1 FQHCCCWHPAL
12 YRGPRRRHLRRLR
25 AAPPANPPAES
36 PGGPAQHH
44 DSAAVPGRGPPTRG
58 LIHRVRSIRKKS
70 TALAMTPTEIAIIIS
85 SFRKVVP
92 IADQAAALFYAR
104 LFELDPA
111 LRALFRGN
119 MHEQGKN
126 LMAMLAKTVALLDK
140 GEMLLPVVRELGAR
154 HAGYGAMEEHYATV
168 GAALIWT
175 LQKGLGPEFT
185 PAVSAAW
192 TKAYSLIATTMIEAQ
207 RTACVAA

>member
-1 FQHCCCWHPAL
+1 
-12 YRGPRRRHLRRLR
+12 
-25 AAPPANPPAES
+25 
-36 PGGPAQHH
+36 
-44 DSAAVPGRGPPTRG
+44 
-58 LIHRVRSIRKKS
+58 
-70 TALAMTPTEIAIIIS
+70 MTPTEVAIIQAT
-85 SFRKVVP
+85 FRKIVP

-119 MHEQGKN
+119 MHEQGKK
-126 LMAMLAKTVALLDK
+126 LMSMLARTVALLDQ
-140 GEMLLPVVRELGAR
+140 GETLVPMIRSLGAR
-154 HAGYGAMEEHYATV
+154 HAGYGALEEHYATV

-185 PAVSAAW
+185 PAASDAW
-192 TKAYSLIATTMIEAQ
+192 TKAYSFIANTMIEAQ